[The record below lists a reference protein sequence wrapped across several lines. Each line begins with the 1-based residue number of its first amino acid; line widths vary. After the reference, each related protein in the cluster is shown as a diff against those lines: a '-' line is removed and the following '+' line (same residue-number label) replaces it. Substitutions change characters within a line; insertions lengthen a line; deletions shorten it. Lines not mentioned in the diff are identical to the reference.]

1 MSYLPSLELQ
11 RKPNPRPWLP
21 ALIAFII
28 SSVIFP
34 IFLFIAITLIGFIG
48 FTAAEFDGGGEAVAV
63 APTDS
68 SSDVRSEWKSST
80 PEERLEE
87 ALRTNEKHEIPPLG
101 KK

>member
-1 MSYLPSLELQ
+1 MSYLPSLERQ

-21 ALIAFII
+21 AMIAFII

-34 IFLFIAITLIGFIG
+34 VLLFIAITLIGLIG
-48 FTAAEFDGGGEAVAV
+48 LSAAEFDASGEADAV
-63 APTDS
+63 APDN
-68 SSDVRSEWKSST
+68 SSDAHSEWKSST

>member
-1 MSYLPSLELQ
+1 MSYLPILELQ

-34 IFLFIAITLIGFIG
+34 IFLFIAVALIGLIG

-63 APTDS
+63 APDN
-68 SSDVRSEWKSST
+68 SSDVHSEWKSST